1 MKMNKDALAQK
12 IAKNL
17 KKYRLAKNLSQMDL
31 AELANMHFTYYSQI
45 ERSLR
50 KDISVRR
57 LKDITDAL
65 NITINDVVY

>member
-1 MKMNKDALAQK
+1 MNKDPLAIK

-17 KKYRLAKNLSQMDL
+17 KKIRLQKNLSQMDL

-45 ERSLR
+45 ERGLR

-65 NITINDVVY
+65 GITVDDVIY